1 MVPLG
6 RGSLVEESLYIF
18 GGVMDRTRDTLHGN
32 HNVVLGHAPR
42 FFNGVMTGVGV
53 RGFEVELSG
62 FMEGRNVSWRS
73 PSLVVLRVIGPL
85 MVMTQGVDVAPFLRI
100 LFLGP

>member
-1 MVPLG
+1 M
-6 RGSLVEESLYIF
+6 
-18 GGVMDRTRDTLHGN
+18 
-32 HNVVLGHAPR
+32 
-42 FFNGVMTGVGV
+42 
-53 RGFEVELSG
+53 ELSG

>member
-1 MVPLG
+1 MPLG

-42 FFNGVMTGVGV
+42 FFNGVMTGVG
-53 RGFEVELSG
+53 GEDL
-62 FMEGRNVSWRS
+62 WWS